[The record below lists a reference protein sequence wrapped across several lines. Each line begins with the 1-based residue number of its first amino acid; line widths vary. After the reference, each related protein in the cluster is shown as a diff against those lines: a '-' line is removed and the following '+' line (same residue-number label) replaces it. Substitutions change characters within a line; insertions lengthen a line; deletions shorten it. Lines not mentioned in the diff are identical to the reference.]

1 MSSLTISLD
10 SQEQA
15 ALEELL
21 EVVVEKQGYDEES
34 PIYTVWQKL
43 QDAISDLSFD

>member
-1 MSSLTISLD
+1 MSTHTISLN
-10 SQEQA
+10 SEEQI

-43 QDAISDLSFD
+43 QDASDLSFE